1 MNDHKT
7 NTLHFSMTTLAYA
20 LIFLVTLGLRF
31 ALLGHHPLN
40 DQEANLA
47 LQALAL
53 SKGEQAVLTG
63 QAGYVSLT
71 AVNFFVFGAFNFMAR
86 FWPALIGTLAVLL
99 PLLFRPWLGRKTALL
114 LAALIAID
122 PVLIGASRTADG
134 STLAMVGL
142 MAGVGFFLMRKP
154 LLSGV
159 CLGASLAGGAEIW
172 IGALLLI
179 LLFFI
184 GRASLVNPTTDTPVE
199 FPKRLWGTTAITAG
213 VSLIVISTTFFTHPV
228 GISAVGASLGDMLA
242 ALGEIDG
249 AALLGMSAAWLWME
263 LPLVLLAL
271 WALIDGLLKN
281 ESLTRWLG
289 LWWGLALVLAVIT
302 PAIGVNHFHWMSI
315 PILILAAIKLGP
327 IFQHQTVENRLVFIA
342 ESVVV
347 GALIVFSCMNLLAL
361 VNNLYFTPEETRNRI
376 IGTLLPL
383 ILLVI
388 MTILLSW
395 GWSVTDTRKGFI
407 TGMLLIFAFA
417 AFSNTWKAS
426 GLGSRPQFELS
437 TGASYAT
444 GTAPL
449 MTTIADISRWNTGHS
464 DRIDILLVGVDLPS
478 LEWALR
484 DFERVSRDSGYNP
497 NLSPSLIVT
506 GIDRNI
512 TSSTSYRGQKFLW
525 SVKTYLTAL
534 NLGDW
539 IKWATFRT
547 APVQKDDLILWA
559 RNDLFSGSTTP

>member
-361 VNNLYFTPEETRNRI
+361 VNNVYFTIEETRNRI

-426 GLGSRPQFELS
+426 GLGSRPQFELL

-449 MTTIADISRWNTGHS
+449 MTTIA
-464 DRIDILLVGVDLPS
+464 
-478 LEWALR
+478 
-484 DFERVSRDSGYNP
+484 
-497 NLSPSLIVT
+497 
-506 GIDRNI
+506 
-512 TSSTSYRGQKFLW
+512 
-525 SVKTYLTAL
+525 
-534 NLGDW
+534 
-539 IKWATFRT
+539 
-547 APVQKDDLILWA
+547 
-559 RNDLFSGSTTP
+559 